1 MVNIAAKGAAAVLIY
16 NNIPGLEELTFDPT
30 YITQLMPAA
39 DGQYVCCLRVIR
51 FLTLVLM

>member
-39 DGQYVCCLRVIR
+39 DGEYVCCL
-51 FLTLVLM
+51 